1 MGVNKKRNK
10 KLFILLPNRKMGKF
24 NEMLSRYKAIRNA
37 KKYWRSVEWQYYR
50 DKLVKMIKDWKK
62 EWKSKEELAEILW
75 KEQWTVE
82 YAEMMI
88 NCWRILGVE
97 LAKKLIDSWNKK
109 FVLENIEN
117 FKNHNEIAKILIDSW
132 NWVWVRNRLNQ
143 FNISDE
149 KIKKELEELNKKK
162 EEEEA
167 AKKKELE
174 EKLEKLKEI
183 WDKFLKFGIKYTI
196 DEKSLLLNIKWNI
209 DEKIFPECYELGL
222 FQYVEKIDGN
232 LIVWKALWNPKYWE
246 YIYSNHNFIF
256 ENLRCVKWD
265 LVIDGSFPHSHCNV
279 EAEKLW
285 VVDWNL
291 KLDGSSLKA
300 PLERI
305 SWNCDVL
312 NWSLQASNLRYIWWD
327 LYLYKYTAPMGS
339 EDWWIYFP
347 VLRYVGG
354 VELNGYN
361 MGSNKSIEIGDN
373 KVYWDVIYF
382 IDPYDPRLKEK
393 VDVICNY
400 LSREYN
406 RGLYDSIPTNE
417 DYKTYIKTIPVD
429 RDSYRDDD

>member
-1 MGVNKKRNK
+1 MAK
-10 KLFILLPNRKMGKF
+10 I
-24 NEMLSRYKAIRNA
+24 NEMLNRYKTKKTA
-37 KKYWRSVEWQYYR
+37 KKHWRSFEQQEYR
-50 DKLVKMIKDWKK
+50 DNLAKSLKDWKK

-88 NCWRILGVE
+88 DCWRTLDVE

-149 KIKKELEELNKKK
+149 KIKKELDELNKKK

-183 WDKFLKFGIKYTI
+183 WEKFLEFGIKYTI
-196 DEKSLLLNIKWNI
+196 DKKSLLLNIKWDIKGNT
-209 DEKIFPECYELGL
+209 FYVCYIRGL
-222 FQYVEKIDGN
+222 FKYVGKIDGN
-232 LIVWKALWNPKYWE
+232 LSVNATYPNPK
-246 YIYSNHNFIF
+246 FTF
-256 ENLRCVKWD
+256 KNLKCINWD
-265 LVIDGSFPHSHCNV
+265 LVIWDPYDHFHRSTVKC
-279 EAEKLW
+279 EAENLCL
-285 VVDWNL
+285 VNGNL
-291 KLDGSSLKA
+291 KINGSLKA
-300 PLERI
+300 PLKKI
-305 SWNCDVL
+305 SWNCDVDPW
-312 NWSLQASNLRYIWWD
+312 WSLPSNNLEYIGGN
-327 LYLYKYTAPMGS
+327 LCLSKPTPVGLINR
-339 EDWWIYFP
+339 WIYFP

-354 VELNGYN
+354 VELYGYG

-373 KVYWDVIYF
+373 GIYGGPIYF
-382 IDPYDPRLKEK
+382 IDPDDPRLEEK

-400 LSREYN
+400 EYDKD
-406 RGLYDSIPTNE
+406 LYDSIPKST
-417 DYKTYIKTIPVD
+417 DKHFHIKHTRPKWQD
-429 RDSYRDDD
+429 RDDD

>member
-1 MGVNKKRNK
+1 
-10 KLFILLPNRKMGKF
+10 
-24 NEMLSRYKAIRNA
+24 MLSRYKTKKTA
-37 KKYWRSVEWQYYR
+37 KKHWRNFELQEYR
-50 DKLVKMIKDWKK
+50 DNLAKSLKDWKK

-88 NCWRILGVE
+88 DCWRTLDVE

-109 FVLENIEN
+109 FVLKNIEN

-183 WDKFLKFGIKYTI
+183 WEKFLEFGIEYTI
-196 DEKSLLLNIKWNI
+196 DKESLLLNIKWDIKGNTFY
-209 DEKIFPECYELGL
+209 DCYKLGIFE
-222 FQYVEKIDGN
+222 YVGKIDGN
-232 LIVWKALWNPKYWE
+232 LTVRWWYRGRKNFTFKNLKCVNWDLTIWEPTYVPFSSWNTDCE
-246 YIYSNHNFIF
+246 A
-256 ENLRCVKWD
+256 ENLY
-265 LVIDGSFPHSHCNV
+265 LVNG
-279 EAEKLW
+279 
-285 VVDWNL
+285 NL
-291 KLDGSSLKA
+291 NICGSLKA
-300 PLERI
+300 PLKKI
-305 SWNCDVL
+305 SWNCDVHWWGL
-312 NWSLQASNLRYIWWD
+312 PSNNLEYIGGE
-327 LYLYKYTAPMGS
+327 LYLYKYTARMGS
-339 EDWWIYFP
+339 TYWWIYFP

-354 VELNGYN
+354 VELNGYR

-373 KVYWDVIYF
+373 KVYWGVIYF
-382 IDPYDPRLKEK
+382 IDPDDPRLKEK

-400 LSREYN
+400 LSRKYN

-417 DYKTYIKTIPVD
+417 DYKTYIKTIPVH
-429 RDSYRDDD
+429 RGPNRDDD